1 MGFDTGNLPD
11 FPGFNCTQILR
22 TVLLRCTSKKD
33 CLLSFL
39 SGRKLKCF
47 AGVFWGL
54 GGRVPN
60 QILKVALKKM
70 ELHLFP
76 LLVVTLLSVAS
87 LLLFS

>member
-33 CLLSFL
+33 CRRFLLL
-39 SGRKLKCF
+39 SGRQIHIQCC
-47 AGVFWGL
+47 AGILGL
-54 GGRVPN
+54 RSGEIGEARVPN

-70 ELHLFP
+70 ELPFLW
-76 LLVVTLLSVAS
+76 S
-87 LLLFS
+87 LYCQ